1 MAQMQIFGSKMQFFG
16 PKSIF
21 FRNHPFF
28 FDTIMTGH
36 QKDNFFVLTLMHG
49 GPRGSRGGPFWAK
62 KGQNP
67 ARKPENNPPSDQTA
81 TYRETEVIQSYLRT
95 WGTYDPIESGP
106 SDLKKWGLY
115 SRSVKKCRFW
125 GQKWAPA
132 AAPRPSVHQGQHKKV
147 VFLLSSHHS
156 TNTFWLC
163 PKKSKFFPQKCIFGS
178 ERGYFGI
185 I

>member
-1 MAQMQIFGSKMQFFG
+1 MRKSVFCIFTLW
-16 PKSIF
+16 PKCRFSGQNAVF
-21 FRNHPFF
+21 LALNPFF
-28 FDTIMTGH
+28 SEIIHFFDIIMTGH
-36 QKDNFFVLTLMHG
+36 QKDNFFVLTLMHR

-115 SRSVKKCRFW
+115 SRSVKKMQNLN
-125 GQKWAPA
+125 G
-132 AAPRPSVHQGQHKKV
+132 
-147 VFLLSSHHS
+147 
-156 TNTFWLC
+156 
-163 PKKSKFFPQKCIFGS
+163 
-178 ERGYFGI
+178 
-185 I
+185 

>member
-1 MAQMQIFGSKMQFFG
+1 
-16 PKSIF
+16 
-21 FRNHPFF
+21 
-28 FDTIMTGH
+28 MTGH
-36 QKDNFFVLTLMHG
+36 QKNNIFFFFLMHR

-67 ARKPENNPPSDQTA
+67 ARKPENNPPSNQTA

-125 GQKWAPA
+125 GQKWAPEA
-132 AAPRPSVHQGQHKKV
+132 LRASGSTQKSCLFGVQSWWCKKKWMISEKNGCRAKK
-147 VFLLSSHHS
+147 LH
-156 TNTFWLC
+156 FWPEILH
-163 PKKSKFFPQKCIFGS
+163 FFTLHLWNPHFFGS
-178 ERGYFGI
+178 DGSDSMGS
-185 I
+185 

>member
-1 MAQMQIFGSKMQFFG
+1 
-16 PKSIF
+16 
-21 FRNHPFF
+21 
-28 FDTIMTGH
+28 MTGH
-36 QKDNFFVLTLMHG
+36 QKDNFFVLTLMHR

-67 ARKPENNPPSDQTA
+67 ARKPENNPPSGKTA
-81 TYRETEVIQSYLRT
+81 TYQETEVIQSYLRT

-132 AAPRPSVHQGQHKKV
+132 AAPRPSVHQGQHKNV
-147 VFLLSSHHS
+147 VFLVSSYDGVKKFGQ
-156 TNTFWLC
+156 FWKKNGFRAKKLHFW
-163 PKKSKFFPQKCIFGS
+163 PKNLHLGHKAKIQKSLFLKKPSLPDF
-178 ERGYFGI
+178 
-185 I
+185 